1 MSNNWFQD
9 SPNSYKIQVL
19 YQRIP
24 EFVKKQS
31 VDTPFRFSTYQDADT
46 VGKELFGDVQYR
58 IVGSND
64 KPHWN
69 STPPKQQAPAPKLTN
84 KAWYDLT
91 QRAQRTQMK
100 QSAQRTQMKQS
111 AQRTQMKQS
120 AQRTQIPEELTKLKP
135 QNVTPGVVPKK
146 Q

>member
-46 VGKELFGDVQYR
+46 VGKELFGDVEYR

-91 QRAQRTQMK
+91 QRAQMK
-100 QSAQRTQMKQS
+100 QQAQMKQS